1 MKKLSILGS
10 TGTIGLNTLDV
21 VRKNSDKLKVVCISA
36 DNNWQM
42 LANQIK
48 EFQPDLAVI
57 NNKKYYK
64 DLKQS
69 LSSTYKTK
77 ILAGEEG
84 LKEVA
89 TYNEADI
96 IISAISGISGIKP
109 SYYAID
115 AGKYVALANKET
127 LVSAGQIITKK
138 VKESGSKIIPV
149 DSEHSAIF
157 QLINEK
163 NKDEVHKIVLP
174 ASGGPF
180 LDYSHKELDSI
191 DLKNALEHPVWK
203 MGKKITIDSATLANK
218 GLEVIEAHYLFG
230 LSYSK
235 ISVLIHRQ
243 CIVHGMVELKDGSI
257 LAHLGF
263 PDMKLPISFAIFYP
277 QRIKAIKRCGV
288 KELSM
293 ITFEEVDKKKFPFL
307 DLAYE
312 VGKKGMSY
320 PAVFNTADDLAV
332 NAFLDGKIKFNE
344 IYKTVE
350 TIIEKHTPFTINE
363 IDDVFEAEKW
373 TKNEFKKILKSKEVI
388 C

>member
-1 MKKLSILGS
+1 MKRLSILGA

-21 VRKNSDKLKVVCISA
+21 VRNNLDKLKVVCISA
-36 DNNWQM
+36 DNNWQL

-48 EFQPDLAVI
+48 EFKPYLAVI
-57 NNKKYYK
+57 KNEKFYK

-69 LSSTYKTK
+69 LSSDCKTK

-84 LKEVA
+84 LREVA
-89 TYNEADI
+89 TYKDADI
-96 IISAISGISGIKP
+96 VISAISGISGIKP
-109 SYYAID
+109 TYYAID

-127 LVSAGQIITKK
+127 LVSAGQIITKTI
-138 VKESGSKIIPV
+138 KERGAKIIPV

-157 QLINEK
+157 QLLNEK
-163 NKDEVHKIVLP
+163 KKDEVYRIILP

-180 LDYSHKELDSI
+180 LDYSHKELDNI
-191 DLKNALEHPVWK
+191 DLKTALKHPVWK

-218 GLEVIEAHYLFG
+218 GLEVIEAHYFFG
-230 LSYSK
+230 LSYNK

-263 PDMKLPISFAIFYP
+263 PDMKLPISYAIFYP
-277 QRIKAIKRCGV
+277 QRVRATKRCSV

-307 DLAYE
+307 GLAYE

-332 NAFLDGKIKFNE
+332 NAFLEGKIKFNE
-344 IYKTVE
+344 IYKTVV
-350 TIIEKHTPFTINE
+350 TIIERHSPFSINK
-363 IDDVFEAEKW
+363 IDDVFIAEEW
-373 TKNEFKKILKSKEVI
+373 TKIEFKKILKSKGVI
-388 C
+388 